1 LLLPVALSL
10 SGKVRLTAGLGSR
23 PCELGP
29 SRSGSACGGGSTSA
43 SSSGGSTASNR
54 RADCNDGPSD
64 VGCSRRRSTAK
75 ATCSVR
81 SSPSRGEL
89 SPLRLAL
96 VGGMSRVALCCV
108 VDMIWIIVKHLVDF
122 DRFRRSS
129 SFTLPLPVPV
139 FIAEKPP
146 CGGLTTYTQPRCTRD
161 HPLAP
166 EEHLL
171 PPLVRVL

>member
-1 LLLPVALSL
+1 MLCPSVARYDSQPAWAPDRVNSAPVAAAAPVAPVAAAAPVPAAGAAAPPPTTES
-10 SGKVRLTAGLGSR
+10 RLQR
-23 PCELGP
+23 
-29 SRSGSACGGGSTSA
+29 
-43 SSSGGSTASNR
+43 
-54 RADCNDGPSD
+54 DGPSD
-64 VGCSRRRSTAK
+64 VGCSQRRSIAK

-129 SFTLPLPVPV
+129 SFTLPLPVSV